1 MGTRRKG
8 TKTTKEPPEQIRQDP
23 ATTPAGREQQLAALA
38 YDAVEKRIRNNEAS
52 AQELVYFLKRG
63 SSVAQEEEEKLQAEI
78 DVLKGKVKALEAATE
93 THRLYQEAIEA
104 FKGYEV
110 DE

>member
-1 MGTRRKG
+1 MGTRRKQKQ
-8 TKTTKEPPEQIRQDP
+8 TDIKQDETLQQDP

-93 THRLYQEAIEA
+93 THKLYQEAIEA